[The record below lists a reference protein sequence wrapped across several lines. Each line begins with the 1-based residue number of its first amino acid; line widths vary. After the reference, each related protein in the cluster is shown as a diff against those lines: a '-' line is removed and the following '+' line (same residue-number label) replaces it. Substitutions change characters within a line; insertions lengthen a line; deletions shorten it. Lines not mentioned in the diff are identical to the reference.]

1 MLAGRQ
7 RILRCGA
14 NIPGGLIGTLKPD
27 CALKKFGGIHF
38 GYFRKFERVFARA
51 YFSWPLP
58 AGCTALHGDVSPWRE
73 TPH

>member
-27 CALKKFGGIHF
+27 CALKKFGSIHS
-38 GYFRKFERVFARA
+38 GYFHKFERVFARA
-51 YFSWPLP
+51 YFSW
-58 AGCTALHGDVSPWRE
+58 C
-73 TPH
+73 